1 MRNIIVRCVLSLRG
15 LEASV
20 AVRIAGARTQPL
32 DRSVTVIAL
41 ELSTCGIIRF
51 YLYLLVRQSMLYI
64 LDI

>member
-1 MRNIIVRCVLSLRG
+1 MLSLVG

-20 AVRIAGARTQPL
+20 AECMAGARKQPL

-51 YLYLLVRQSMLYI
+51 YFYLLVRQSMLYI